1 MRFPFW
7 IRKLWQ
13 RHGPKRRLIIVDGD
27 TQPDQLLTKHL
38 YVCRDDGENWSA
50 AMRCPCG
57 CGDKLEMM
65 LLEEAKPSWKLKT
78 QDQTPPT
85 LHPSVWRQSGC
96 GAHFWLR
103 DGHIHW
109 CP

>member
-1 MRFPFW
+1 MRFTFW

-13 RHGPKRRLIIVDGD
+13 CHGPKRRLIVIDGD
-27 TQPDQLLTKHL
+27 TPPENLQTRHL
-38 YVCRDDGENWSA
+38 YICRDDGEDWSV

-65 LLEEAKPSWKLKT
+65 LLKEAKPKWMLKT
-78 QDQTPPT
+78 EDQDPPT

-103 DGHIHW
+103 NGHIHW
-109 CP
+109 C

>member
-1 MRFPFW
+1 MRFSFW
-7 IRKLWQ
+7 IRKLWH
-13 RHGPKRRLIIVDGD
+13 RHGPKRRLIVVNWD
-27 TQPDQLLTKHL
+27 TPPDHLPTKHL
-38 YVCRDDGENWSA
+38 YVCRENGEDWSV

-57 CGDKLEMM
+57 CGDTLELM
-65 LLEEAKPSWKLKT
+65 LLKEAKPNWILKAEG
-78 QDQTPPT
+78 PPT

-109 CP
+109 C